1 MAPPAAAIRHEAVA
15 ADMCMGATSTAMS
28 SVDKRT
34 MAARI
39 GASAC
44 VGGGG
49 GQCRVTQ
56 RREQLRWVISA

>member
-49 GQCRVTQ
+49 GTMSGD
-56 RREQLRWVISA
+56 SA